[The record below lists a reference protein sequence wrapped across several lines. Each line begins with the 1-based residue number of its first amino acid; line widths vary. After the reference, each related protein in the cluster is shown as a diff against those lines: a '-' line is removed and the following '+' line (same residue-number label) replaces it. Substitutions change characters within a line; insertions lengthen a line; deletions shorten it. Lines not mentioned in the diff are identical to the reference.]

1 MCASARR
8 SVRFPIPPYRMR
20 MSPVVT
26 AVSFIRHAA
35 RNHTAQPTRT
45 AKVIATMIG
54 IGIFAFATKAGIVME
69 EQRQDLWK
77 NNNTSCGECY
87 LCGNLCDR
95 VGNREERCQR
105 SRKPDSS
112 KKRHYASFVN
122 VFLHAMHDDDVGR
135 ISRRFGSI
143 PSPQYL
149 QMP

>member
-20 MSPVVT
+20 MSPVYSCIVH
-26 AVSFIRHAA
+26 SPCG
-35 RNHTAQPTRT
+35 AQPHGT
-45 AKVIATMIG
+45 ANENSQSNSDNDWHRHLCVRD
-54 IGIFAFATKAGIVME
+54 KAGIVME